1 MRGFKHQRR
10 GGFAERSEGVRAPR
24 VLSGDE
30 LRLLLLSLIDET
42 ERHGYELIRRI
53 KSLSRGHYA
62 PSSGMVYPALG
73 ELAEAGLAVQSEGE
87 GGRKLFIAS
96 AAGVAESKARE
107 REITAIRE
115 RLEQLQGAQADEP
128 APVRRARANLDMA
141 LANALAS
148 AATRDGLDDIDAIVE
163 LLDATT
169 RQIERLG
176 R

>member
-1 MRGFKHQRR
+1 MR
-10 GGFAERSEGVRAPR
+10 ATR
-24 VLSGDE
+24 VLSREE

-53 KSLSRGHYA
+53 KSLSRGSYA

-73 ELAEAGLAVQSEGE
+73 ELADTGFAVHSEGE
-87 GGRKLFIAS
+87 GGRKLFVATPAGIAE
-96 AAGVAESKARE
+96 GKARAD
-107 REITAIRE
+107 EIAAIRE
-115 RLEQLQGAQADEP
+115 RLEQLQAAEADEP

-141 LANALAS
+141 LGQALAQVG
-148 AATRDGLDDIDAIVE
+148 TDEIDAIVE
-163 LLDATT
+163 LLDATA